1 MLSVQSTE
9 STFSGISNSLLT
21 ILSRR
26 KETVAAESSKR
37 RTETAFKGATR
48 NFPKSKGQRTLPLLL
63 TK

>member
-21 ILSRR
+21 ILFRR

-37 RTETAFKGATR
+37 RTETVFKGATL
-48 NFPKSKGQRTLPLLL
+48 NFPKRKGQ
-63 TK
+63 